1 MEEKE
6 SREMVEEVVDT
17 AIVKLKLSGLIKDGG
32 RCAYEIE
39 SVSSMWENAKNQK
52 GLCIRSKRLWSV
64 VYNPVQATS

>member
-6 SREMVEEVVDT
+6 FREMVEEVVDT

-52 GLCIRSKRLWSV
+52 GLCV
-64 VYNPVQATS
+64 